1 MFYQGISLSV
11 SKWKYMYMYWSFF
24 EKTNVIPM
32 MLLFFPFSSPTW
44 TPCDC
49 LAQTWPPFWRLAS
62 DILDLISV
70 FSDHFPPVPGQ
81 VDCERVLS
89 GTGKVHG
96 RTKERLQPVNGVG
109 GRMTV
114 RSIPSGAR
122 VIALDW
128 C

>member
-1 MFYQGISLSV
+1 
-11 SKWKYMYMYWSFF
+11 
-24 EKTNVIPM
+24 M
-32 MLLFFPFSSPTW
+32 MLLFFPFSSPTR

-89 GTGKVHG
+89 RTGKVHG
-96 RTKERLQPVNGVG
+96 RTQERLQLVNGVG

-122 VIALDW
+122 VIALD
-128 C
+128 

>member
-11 SKWKYMYMYWSFF
+11 SKWKYMNMYWSFF
-24 EKTNVIPM
+24 KKTYVIPM

-70 FSDHFPPVPGQ
+70 FSDHFPPFLGQ

-89 GTGKVHG
+89 RTGKVHG
-96 RTKERLQPVNGVG
+96 RTQERLQPVNGVG

>member
-11 SKWKYMYMYWSFF
+11 SKWKNMYMYWSFF

-96 RTKERLQPVNGVG
+96 RTQERLQPVNGVG